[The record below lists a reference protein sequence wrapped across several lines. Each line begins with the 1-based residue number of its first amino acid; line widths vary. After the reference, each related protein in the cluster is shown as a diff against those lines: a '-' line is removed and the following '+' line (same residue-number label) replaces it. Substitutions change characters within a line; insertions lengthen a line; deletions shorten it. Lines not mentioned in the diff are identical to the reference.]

1 MIFETPPIREYSDL
15 RIGGVFAYLR
25 QLIIMSIIR
34 ENDLEEAEPLYR
46 FYIGQDQIEEDQ
58 IHILDSDVNHIKNV
72 LRLEPG
78 DWLVACDG
86 EGTDYVCRIQ
96 SLSQEEITLSI
107 EKKQESGT
115 ELDTRITLFQGI
127 PKKDKMEFIIQKA
140 VELGAYEIVP
150 VMMKRCVVKLS
161 EAKKIQKKTERW
173 QAIAEAA
180 AKQCDR
186 GMIPVVHTPVTMEQ
200 AFDMASSLE
209 YNMIPYELQDG
220 IQVSRQIV
228 EEACSKE
235 SVGIFIGP
243 EGGLEEEVEKA
254 MEIGAKPITLGK
266 RILRTE
272 TAGMAL
278 LSIMMFQLQK

>member
-1 MIFETPPIREYSDL
+1 M
-15 RIGGVFAYLR
+15 
-25 QLIIMSIIR
+25 
-34 ENDLEEAEPLYR
+34 YR
-46 FYIGQDQIEEDQ
+46 FYIGQDQIQEDK
-58 IHILDSDVNHIKNV
+58 IHILDSDVNHIRNV
-72 LRLEPG
+72 LRLGPG

-96 SLSQEEITLSI
+96 SLSPDDVTISI

-140 VELGAYEIVP
+140 VELGVYEIVP

-161 EAKKIQKKTERW
+161 EDKKIKKKNERW

-186 GMIPVVHTPVTMEQ
+186 GIIPVVHEPVTMGQ

-228 EEACSKE
+228 DEACAKE

-243 EGGLEEEVEKA
+243 EGGLEKDEVDRA
-254 MEIGAKPITLGK
+254 VAIGAKPITLGK

>member
-1 MIFETPPIREYSDL
+1 M
-15 RIGGVFAYLR
+15 
-25 QLIIMSIIR
+25 
-34 ENDLEEAEPLYR
+34 
-46 FYIGQDQIEEDQ
+46 
-58 IHILDSDVNHIKNV
+58 
-72 LRLEPG
+72 
-78 DWLVACDG
+78 ACDG

-96 SLSQEEITLSI
+96 SLSPDDVTLSI

-140 VELGAYEIVP
+140 VELGVYEIVP

-161 EAKKIQKKTERW
+161 EDKKIKKKTERW

-186 GMIPVVHTPVTMEQ
+186 GIIPVVHEPVTMGQ
-200 AFDMASSLE
+200 AF
-209 YNMIPYELQDG
+209 DG

-228 EEACSKE
+228 DEACAKE

-243 EGGLEEEVEKA
+243 EGGLEKDEVDRA
-254 MEIGAKPITLGK
+254 VAIGAKPITLGK

>member
-1 MIFETPPIREYSDL
+1 M
-15 RIGGVFAYLR
+15 
-25 QLIIMSIIR
+25 
-34 ENDLEEAEPLYR
+34 YR
-46 FYIGQDQIEEDQ
+46 FYIGQDQIQEDE
-58 IHILDSDVNHIKNV
+58 IHIVDSDVNHIRNV

-86 EGTDYVCRIQ
+86 EGIDYVCRIQ
-96 SLSQEEITLSI
+96 SLSPDDVTLSI
-107 EKKQESGT
+107 EKTQESGT

-150 VMMKRCVVKLS
+150 VMMKRCVVKFS
-161 EAKKIQKKTERW
+161 EDKKIKKKTERW

-186 GMIPVVHTPVTMEQ
+186 GIIPVVHEPVTMEQ

-228 EEACSKE
+228 DEACAKE

-243 EGGLEEEVEKA
+243 EGGLEKDEVDRA
-254 MEIGAKPITLGK
+254 VAIGAKPITLGK

>member
-1 MIFETPPIREYSDL
+1 M
-15 RIGGVFAYLR
+15 
-25 QLIIMSIIR
+25 
-34 ENDLEEAEPLYR
+34 YR
-46 FYIGQDQIEEDQ
+46 FYVSQEQIGEDE
-58 IHILDSDVNHIKNV
+58 IFILDSDVNHIKNV
-72 LRLEPG
+72 LRLEKG

-86 EGTDYVCRIQ
+86 QGQDYVCRIKE
-96 SLSQEEITLSI
+96 LSGSQVCLSI

-115 ELDTRITLFQGI
+115 ELDTKITLFQGL
-127 PKKDKMEFIIQKA
+127 PKKEKMEFIIQKA
-140 VELGAYEIVP
+140 VELGVYEIVP

-161 EAKKIQKKTERW
+161 EEKKIQKKQERW

-186 GMIPVVHTPVTMEQ
+186 GIIPVIHSPVSMEE
-200 AFDMASSLE
+200 AFDMAGSLE

-220 IQVSRQIV
+220 IGESRRIV
-228 EEACSKE
+228 EEACSKA

-243 EGGLEEEVEKA
+243 EGGFEEEEVQNAIA
-254 MEIGAKPITLGK
+254 MGAHPMTLGK